1 MPSTSSS
8 TGSTIIGELTVGGE
22 RRPAG
27 DARLDRVLTAN
38 IALEFLVATCVTIV
52 WVAAVRSPWVLLIV
66 LAVLGYAAGVWRGR
80 TMNRRG
86 RVTAAIAWASVGFVP
101 VGIVNAIVAPFSLPL
116 LVLAVLLP
124 GLMGV
129 SYLSQR
135 AMASLTIGCVAGT
148 LVFCAVATWSPVT
161 AVTEAV
167 PTPLRS
173 AILILGVPAIA
184 ALLVFVEWQS
194 NTEMSSRTE
203 LVRSSRR
210 RLLDGAVAG
219 RNRLERQLRGGVQER
234 LRAARSG
241 IGRAERAAAQ
251 DATAEADAALVM
263 ASDELDRA
271 IDELRALARGL
282 YPASVSTKGLA
293 SALPGLVVSTGL
305 RVTMSIHA
313 DGIAVELA
321 QAVYACC
328 AEALD
333 NVAVH
338 AGDGAQVVLE
348 VQADDESVSFSVA
361 DDGVGFDPATTP
373 RGDGL
378 ELAGDRVLALGG
390 VLDVW
395 STPGRGTTVSGVIP
409 LSGHDDSVRD
419 EVATTR
425 RRTSG
430 RPAPPRRSR

>member
-1 MPSTSSS
+1 MPSSSSS
-8 TGSTIIGELTVGGE
+8 TGSTIIGELTVGSS
-22 RRPAG
+22 RRVVG
-27 DARLDRVLTAN
+27 DARLDRILTAN
-38 IALEFLVATCVTIV
+38 IALEFLVASCVTVV

-66 LAVLGYAAGVWRGR
+66 LAVLGYAACVWRGR

-86 RVTAAIAWASVGFVP
+86 RVTAAIVWASIGFVP
-101 VGIVNAIVAPFSLPL
+101 VGVVNAIVAPFSLPL

-135 AMASLTIGCVAGT
+135 AMAALTIGCVAGA
-148 LVFCAVATWSPVT
+148 LAFCAVATWSPVT
-161 AVTEAV
+161 AITDEV
-167 PTPLRS
+167 PTPMRS

-194 NTEMSSRTE
+194 HTEMSSRTE
-203 LVRSSRR
+203 LVRRSRR

-219 RNRLERQLRGGVQER
+219 RNRLERQLSGGVQER

-241 IGRAERAAAQ
+241 IGRAERA
-251 DATAEADAALVM
+251 TAKDRTADADAALVA
-263 ASDELDRA
+263 ASKELDRA
-271 IDELRALARGL
+271 IDDLRALARGL

-293 SALPGLVVSTGL
+293 SALPGLVASTGL
-305 RVTMSIHA
+305 HA
-313 DGIAVELA
+313 SLAVEAEGLDVEVA

-338 AGDGAQVVLE
+338 AGEGARVVLE
-348 VQADDESVSFSVA
+348 VHVASESVAFVVA

-378 ELAGDRVLALGG
+378 ELVGDRVLALGG
-390 VLDVW
+390 SLDVW
-395 STPGRGTTVSGVIP
+395 SAPGRGTTVSGVIP
-409 LSGHDDSVRD
+409 LVGRDGDERD
-419 EVATTR
+419 EVVTVGMVSDR
-425 RRTSG
+425 G
-430 RPAPPRRSR
+430 

>member
-1 MPSTSSS
+1 MPNISSS
-8 TGSTIIGELTVGGE
+8 TGSTIIGELRVGGA
-22 RRPAG
+22 RGPVG
-27 DARLDRVLTAN
+27 DARLDRILTAN
-38 IALEFLVATCVTIV
+38 VALEFLVATCVTIV

-66 LAVLGYAAGVWRGR
+66 LAVLGYAACVWRGR

-86 RVTAAIAWASVGFVP
+86 RVTAAIVWASVGFIP

-116 LVLAVLLP
+116 LVLAILLP

-135 AMASLTIGCVAGT
+135 AMAALTIGCVAGT
-148 LVFCAVATWSPVT
+148 LAFCAVASWSPVT
-161 AVTEAV
+161 AITDEV
-167 PTPLRS
+167 PTPMRS

-184 ALLVFVEWQS
+184 AMLVFVEWQS
-194 NTEMSSRTE
+194 HTEMSSRTE
-203 LVRSSRR
+203 LVGRSRR

-234 LRAARSG
+234 LRAARFG
-241 IGRAERAAAQ
+241 IERAERDAAR
-251 DATAEADAALVM
+251 DRTAEAAAALLV
-263 ASDELDRA
+263 ASSELDRA

-282 YPASVSTKGLA
+282 YPASVSTKGLT
-293 SALPGLVVSTGL
+293 SALPGLVASTGL
-305 RVTMSIHA
+305 HA
-313 DGIAVELA
+313 SLEVEAEGLDVELA

-333 NVAVH
+333 NVAMH
-338 AGDGAQVVLE
+338 AGTGVQVVLE
-348 VQADDESVSFSVA
+348 VQVAGDSVSFVVA

-390 VLDVW
+390 SLDVW
-395 STPGRGTTVSGVIP
+395 SAPGRGTTVSGVIP
-409 LSGHDDSVRD
+409 LVGHDRRERD
-419 EVATTR
+419 EVVIVEMVSDR
-425 RRTSG
+425 G
-430 RPAPPRRSR
+430 